1 MNEHYVL
8 CERYRVMIQEKSQ
21 KATQMKKKSGSDVCE
36 TRPKKRSPWRSPRLF
51 VRRGVSQHVLDTA
64 DQMIKEYQAVL
75 DYLKD
80 R

>member
-1 MNEHYVL
+1 MNGHDVL

-21 KATQMKKKSGSDVCE
+21 KATQMKDIRGSDARE
-36 TRPKKRSPWRSPRLF
+36 IRPQKRSRWHMPKLF
-51 VRRGVSQHVLDTA
+51 IRKGVSQHVLDTA